1 MAASRSLGTL
11 TLDLIAKIGGFEQG
25 MDRAARTSD
34 RKGREISAAAR
45 KRAKETEEAWANVGT
60 AIGAVFS
67 SIAVGAILIVLA
79 VTGQI
84 GLWGWIG
91 IVPILTGTLRW
102 CPAYLPFG
110 LSTCK
115 TR

>member
-1 MAASRSLGTL
+1 MLAA
-11 TLDLIAKIGGFEQG
+11 
-25 MDRAARTSD
+25 
-34 RKGREISAAAR
+34 
-45 KRAKETEEAWANVGT
+45 
-60 AIGAVFS
+60 
-67 SIAVGAILIVLA
+67 
-79 VTGQI
+79 TGQI